1 MFVEFFYL
9 LRSRGLKISL
19 NEWMTLLLGMEKG
32 LHRSS
37 LTGFYQL
44 CRAVLIKTEADFDRF
59 DQVFLEFFRD
69 VPWQGDLP
77 EELLDWLNHPTEDL
91 RRSLEQ
97 LKAMGGFPD
106 ETLEELLK
114 MLEQRLKEQHEE
126 HNGGSYWVGTQ
137 GRSAF
142 GNSGWHPNGIRV
154 GGESRHRTAMMVAGE
169 RKYRDFRRDN
179 TLDTRQF
186 QTAFRLLRQLSVQGD
201 TSEREIDVDG
211 TIRSTCD
218 NAGTLQVEWKKPR
231 KNAVKVLLLMDSGGS
246 MEYYAGLCSQL
257 FQAATR
263 SNHFKE
269 LHTYY
274 FHNCIYD
281 TLYNEPSMWY
291 QDSVS
296 TEWVLQQYDSGYKV
310 IIVGDAAMNPYELRE
325 KRYNWGQGTYG
336 PSGLEWLD
344 MFRRQYPHLVWLN
357 PEPMP
362 SSPTYWGQ
370 THYQLGQ
377 IFPMFQ
383 LTAEGLEQG
392 MKRLMVRK

>member
-59 DQVFLEFFRD
+59 DQVFLEFFKD
-69 VPWQGDLP
+69 VPWQGELP
-77 EELLDWLNHPTEDL
+77 EDLLDWLNHPTEDL

-291 QDSVS
+291 QDSVP

-362 SSPTYWGQ
+362 ASPTYWGQ

>member
-1 MFVEFFYL
+1 MFVDFFYL

-59 DQVFLEFFRD
+59 DQVFLEFFKD
-69 VPWQGDLP
+69 VPWQGELP
-77 EELLDWLNHPTEDL
+77 EDLLDWLNHPTEDL

-114 MLEQRLKEQHEE
+114 MLEERLKEQHEE

-154 GGESRHRTAMMVAGE
+154 GGESRHRTAMMVAGD

-201 TSEREIDVDG
+201 TSDRELDVDG
-211 TIRSTCD
+211 TIRDTCD
-218 NAGTLQVEWKKPR
+218 NAGTLQIRWRKPR
-231 KNAVKVLLLMDSGGS
+231 RNAVKVLLLMDSGGS
-246 MEYYAGLCSQL
+246 MEYYANLCSQL
-257 FQAATR
+257 FQAATK

-291 QDSVS
+291 QDSVP
-296 TEWVLQQYDSGYKV
+296 TEWVLQQYDASYKV

-362 SSPTYWGQ
+362 ASPTYWGQ

-383 LTAEGLEQG
+383 LTAEVLEQS